1 MLFRFWAPLVLL
13 SCAAAGAGKRP
24 VTIEAAAASRP
35 ETNPELYWS
44 PDGSK
49 VVWLEDKQIWLADG
63 TVGEKRPI
71 APTAGLAERAVR
83 GPRRQAFDWENRRV
97 REAKLQWSGDGQSLL
112 YTESFDLFLWRFDKQ
127 GWEQITATP
136 DEERD
141 PRLSPDGHRVA
152 FRRGWDLYCLE
163 IESRKLL
170 RLTGD
175 GSPTLWNGRLDWVY
189 PEELELGRAFW
200 WSPDSRWIAYL
211 QFDVSREMIHPHADH
226 LPLQAVYEPQRYP
239 KAGTPNPDVRLGV
252 VSAQGGPTRWMDLG
266 ETRDALLARVDWM
279 PDSSGLAVQRLN
291 RVQDRLDLL
300 VADLQTGATRPVL
313 RETSPTWINV
323 TDDLRFLPKA
333 GRFLWSTER
342 SGHRHLQLY
351 SMGGKLEKTLTSG
364 NWDVT
369 SVAGVSE
376 QSRFVYFVS
385 TESGPLERHLYR
397 VHLDGG
403 RRERLTASA
412 GTHTIS
418 MGPLAELYVDTY
430 SNSTAPPRRT
440 LVRPGSGTQ
449 VTLREGNHNLLED
462 YDLLPTET
470 VEVKADGGGS
480 MYARLVRPAG
490 FQPGRKYP
498 AVVLVYG
505 GPHAQRVANE
515 WAGPNLEQALA
526 QRGFVVWQLDNR
538 GSGGRGHNWESR
550 LYRRL
555 GKQELED
562 QRRGVEHL
570 LEMGFVD
577 PKRIGIH
584 GSSYGGFM
592 TIYAL
597 EFAPDLFRA
606 GVAGSPVTDWRNY
619 DTIYTER
626 YLGLPE
632 DNPEGYRLS
641 SPVHFASRLEGALM
655 IVHNLEDDNVLFQ
668 NTVQMTA
675 ALTEAG
681 RPYELRVYP
690 QKTHAITGTAR
701 KHMYQALV
709 EFFERNLR

>member
-1 MLFRFWAPLVLL
+1 MLSRVWVPLVLL
-13 SCAAAGAGKRP
+13 TCAAVGAGKRP

-49 VVWLEDKQIWLADG
+49 VVWLEDKRIWLADG
-63 TVGEKRPI
+63 TIGEKRLV

-200 WSPDSRWIAYL
+200 WSPDSKWIAYL

-239 KAGTPNPDVRLGV
+239 KAGTPNADVRLGV

-300 VADLQTGATRPVL
+300 VADPQTGATRLGL

-323 TDDLRFLPKA
+323 TDDLRFLPKT

-364 NWDVT
+364 DWDVT
-369 SVAGVSE
+369 SVAGVNE
-376 QSRFVYFVS
+376 QSRFVFFVS

-418 MGPLAELYVDTY
+418 MGTSAELYVDTY

-449 VTLREGNHNLLED
+449 VKLNEGNHNLED

-470 VEVKADGGGS
+470 VEVIAGGGGS

-490 FQPGRKYP
+490 FQPGRQYP

-597 EFAPDLFRA
+597 LFAPDLFRA
-606 GVAGSPVTDWRNY
+606 GVAGAPVTDWRNY

-641 SPVHFASRLEGALM
+641 SPVHFANRLEGALM

-681 RPYELRVYP
+681 KPYELRVYP

-709 EFFERNLR
+709 EFFERNLW